1 MRGIHLTLFFI
12 FVGISPV
19 TLVDPSCK
27 GKLNTNEIL
36 REDPR
41 IVSSVLNGKRFV
53 VGHNYDTINIVHV
66 YGGTPYDMGYAFGK
80 LMSEDLQQ
88 LVPEY
93 FAYLENKIEDLIKQV
108 PPFIAKWLAEL
119 GLRGALDLNY
129 DITRQYTPPWYDE
142 ELQGLAAGSGIS
154 YKDIRRLNLIPELIK
169 AACSVLGAW
178 GESTASSTTLL
189 HLRSLDW
196 DEKAPI
202 AKYATVTVYHPNTS
216 YAGYADHFHE
226 YYKQKYTTSHTFA
239 NFGYAGL
246 VGSIGAY
253 NEVSVG
259 LGQKVWITT
268 EQDITSRFGN
278 PWTYVLRDVI
288 QFSNSLDTALS
299 MLINTQRTCSVHLGL
314 GEFHRNTSINDDN
327 SVGFLGI
334 EYSAKE
340 FNSYSWEDMYNTP
353 NHPILK
359 DIVYWDPHPQPSD
372 HPCFGSLL
380 IDHYNHLDAATIIRN
395 ITSLLETGN
404 TLNLILDYGENAAYL
419 AYSAPD
425 DPQGPIEAFNRVH
438 TRIDMTKLFAE
449 PAPYS
454 EDFN

>member
-1 MRGIHLTLFFI
+1 
-12 FVGISPV
+12 GISPV

-36 REDPR
+36 REEPR
-41 IVSSVLNGKRFV
+41 LVSSILNGKRFV
-53 VGHNYDTINIVHV
+53 VGHNFDTINIVHV

-108 PPFIAKWLAEL
+108 PPLIAKWLAEF

-129 DITRQYTPPWYDE
+129 DITR
-142 ELQGLAAGSGIS
+142 
-154 YKDIRRLNLIPELIK
+154 LNIHHLELIK

-202 AKYATVTVYHPNTS
+202 AKYATVTVYHPNAS

-268 EQDITSRFGN
+268 EQDITSRLGN

-299 MLINTQRTCSVHLGL
+299 MLINTHRTCSVHLGL
-314 GEFHRNTSINDDN
+314 GEFHRNSSINDNN

-334 EYSAKE
+334 EY
-340 FNSYSWEDMYNTP
+340 
-353 NHPILK
+353 
-359 DIVYWDPHPQPSD
+359 
-372 HPCFGSLL
+372 
-380 IDHYNHLDAATIIRN
+380 
-395 ITSLLETGN
+395 
-404 TLNLILDYGENAAYL
+404 
-419 AYSAPD
+419 
-425 DPQGPIEAFNRVH
+425 
-438 TRIDMTKLFAE
+438 
-449 PAPYS
+449 
-454 EDFN
+454 